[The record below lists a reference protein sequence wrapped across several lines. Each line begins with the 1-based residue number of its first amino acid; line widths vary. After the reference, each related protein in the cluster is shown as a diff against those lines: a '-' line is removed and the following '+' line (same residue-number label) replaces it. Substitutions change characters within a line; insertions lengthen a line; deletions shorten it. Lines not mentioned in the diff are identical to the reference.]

1 MQALRP
7 PAKPEEWSQRISFR
21 ARTMSWPIFWKDR
34 RFDRTTQVVAVN
46 DSEFSGSERVRVIAW
61 TWPAPRGSMA
71 ASNLGPLFGN
81 QHWIA
86 DLPEFLTK
94 GPDEDVRLLAEQQPE
109 LAKTR

>member
-1 MQALRP
+1 
-7 PAKPEEWSQRISFR
+7 
-21 ARTMSWPIFWKDR
+21 
-34 RFDRTTQVVAVN
+34 
-46 DSEFSGSERVRVIAW
+46 
-61 TWPAPRGSMA
+61 MA

-109 LAKTR
+109 LAKTRSVSQAWDVSIRTANDCLWREAAIRKLSTSARLPTCDISVICRHFWSAESRSPLP

>member
-1 MQALRP
+1 
-7 PAKPEEWSQRISFR
+7 
-21 ARTMSWPIFWKDR
+21 
-34 RFDRTTQVVAVN
+34 
-46 DSEFSGSERVRVIAW
+46 
-61 TWPAPRGSMA
+61 MA

-109 LAKTR
+109 LAKTRSVSQAWDVSIRTANDCLWRKAVVRLLGPTFDRTFASAHRRNTFATRRA